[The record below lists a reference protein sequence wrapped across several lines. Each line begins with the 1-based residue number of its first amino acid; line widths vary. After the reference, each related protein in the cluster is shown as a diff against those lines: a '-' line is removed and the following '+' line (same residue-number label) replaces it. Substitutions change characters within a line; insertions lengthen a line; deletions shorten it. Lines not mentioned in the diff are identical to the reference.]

1 MWGISTPRL
10 SEMTRARLSKTH
22 DSFCNVGKYTKVN
35 IFRGKSSLQITT
47 YTAKQLGIL
56 KGRLNVFALWYNF

>member
-22 DSFCNVGKYTKVN
+22 DSFCNVGKYTKV
-35 IFRGKSSLQITT
+35 GKSSLQITT